1 LGPAASQRRGISSTR
16 RADASSRDYYS
27 VLGVPKNASESDIK
41 KAYYK
46 LAKLHHPDT
55 NKDDP
60 SAAAKFQDVQAAYD
74 TLRDSQKRS
83 VYDQLGHERYQAA
96 DSGGGAGPGGFGFE
110 GQNIDAEEILSMFF
124 GGRGG
129 GGGGR
134 GFGFDPF
141 SMGGQGF
148 GAHGASLQTS
158 IQLSFEEAVR
168 GTTRVLNLSG
178 AVPGGGSR
186 IEVNIPAG
194 VDTGAVLRV
203 PGAGAPPRSK
213 KGQPGD
219 LHVHIEVLPHRVF
232 SRSNFD
238 IFLDYNISMV
248 DAALGTTAEY
258 VQGKRP
264 GSRLRM
270 RGYGIDQSAM
280 GRRGRGDQFLV
291 MKVTV
296 PKHLTPH
303 QRRCLQEFKDPS
315 PKAAPK
321 PPAEEPKPADASSPA
336 SAEDDSSK
344 QEDSAEKKGDK
355 KRTWFSFGK

>member
-1 LGPAASQRRGISSTR
+1 MSRCGASIVRLAQRAGSASGSFDAAWLNGTCPTRSIRCAWTSAESGACSVSLPSGSRQYRSLSAGSSSPWSPLGCSGGLGPAASQRRGISSTR

-158 IQLSFEEAVR
+158 IQLSFEEAV
-168 GTTRVLNLSG
+168 
-178 AVPGGGSR
+178 
-186 IEVNIPAG
+186 
-194 VDTGAVLRV
+194 
-203 PGAGAPPRSK
+203 
-213 KGQPGD
+213 
-219 LHVHIEVLPHRVF
+219 
-232 SRSNFD
+232 
-238 IFLDYNISMV
+238 
-248 DAALGTTAEY
+248 
-258 VQGKRP
+258 
-264 GSRLRM
+264 
-270 RGYGIDQSAM
+270 
-280 GRRGRGDQFLV
+280 
-291 MKVTV
+291 
-296 PKHLTPH
+296 
-303 QRRCLQEFKDPS
+303 
-315 PKAAPK
+315 
-321 PPAEEPKPADASSPA
+321 
-336 SAEDDSSK
+336 
-344 QEDSAEKKGDK
+344 
-355 KRTWFSFGK
+355 